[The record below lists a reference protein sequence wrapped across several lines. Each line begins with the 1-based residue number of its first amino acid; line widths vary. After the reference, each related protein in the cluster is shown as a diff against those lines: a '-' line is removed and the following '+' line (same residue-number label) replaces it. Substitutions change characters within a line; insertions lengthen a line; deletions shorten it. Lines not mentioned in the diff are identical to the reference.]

1 MREEDKREVDVDW
14 KKENEVDKK
23 NVEVEKENAEV
34 DEKETEGVSFWTA
47 RFLQ

>member
-34 DEKETEGVSFWTA
+34 DEKETEGVSF
-47 RFLQ
+47 